1 MPMTPR
7 AHTRLLV
14 LGFLGLVL
22 VQGYLLQLSY
32 MSALVRA
39 SDQADNLAQNMDG
52 QMSATLR
59 RMDATLSQIASRTP
73 PEALRLSAVPR
84 HQQTMEAMLRPYKM
98 QFPELRDIFVYGP
111 DGGILYDTRP
121 TPRVSGPG
129 NIAQRPAFIHL
140 KNHLEAR
147 IAFTELVRGMVSGQ
161 LTVATYVPVR
171 DKQGRL
177 LGVIAGSLKLE
188 HFEQMFKALSLTPGS
203 VAFVRNSVDH
213 KLLIRHP
220 WIESEFNKPVR
231 NLIQARIDAGE
242 TAGRAEFEAVTDG
255 VYRLYGFRKIE
266 NYPFYV
272 VIGMSAHSALQR
284 WYRGAVYV
292 VVVILGLALLLGL
305 TLRRM
310 ALVETQRE
318 AAKAEADRA
327 LQLLREGINSLSAG
341 ITIYDTDDRVVM
353 CNEADLQIFDKLRDL
368 IQPGRHFEEM
378 SRIGVQRGLFA
389 EALGQEEAWLARRL
403 RAHRAADGVPHEM
416 ELSDGRWLQFTEHRT
431 PRGYIIGSRID
442 ITERK
447 KLEVDLR
454 EQASTDAL
462 TGLPNRRHFLHR
474 LEEELERVRR
484 RTTREASVL
493 MLDLDHFK
501 RVNDQYGHAAGD
513 SLLRHFANLLRH
525 DLRSADTAGRMG
537 GEEFAVI
544 LPGSN
549 LPAAQ
554 LFAQRI
560 CKRLAERPLSFG
572 RQQIQATVSIGIAA
586 IVADDLSADAVLSR
600 ADGALYQAKEQGRN
614 RVVLAAPTGAPPA

>member
-22 VQGYLLQLSY
+22 VLVYLLRLSY
-32 MSALVRA
+32 VSAVVRA
-39 SDQADNLAQNMDG
+39 SDHADNLAQTMDG

-59 RMDATLSQIASRTP
+59 RMEATLNQIATRTP
-73 PEALRLSAVPR
+73 PEALHFSAVPR
-84 HQQTMEAMLRPYKM
+84 HQKAMEAVLRPYKM

-111 DGGILYDTRP
+111 DGGILYDTRLA
-121 TPRVSGPG
+121 PRVSGQG

-140 KNHLEAR
+140 KNHPEAT
-147 IAFTELVRGMVSGQ
+147 IAFSELVRGMVSGQ

-171 DKQGRL
+171 DAQGRM

-188 HFEQMFKALSLTPGS
+188 HFEQMFEGLRLTSGS
-203 VAFVRNSVDH
+203 VAFVRSSVDH
-213 KLLIRHP
+213 KLVIRHP
-220 WIESEFNKPVR
+220 WIESEANKPVR
-231 NLIQARIDAGE
+231 NPIQARIDAGE
-242 TAGRAEFEAVTDG
+242 TAGRAEFQAVTDG
-255 VYRLYGFRKIE
+255 VRRLYGFRQVE
-266 NYPFYV
+266 SYPFYI
-272 VIGMSAHSALQR
+272 VIGISVHSALQK
-284 WYRGAVYV
+284 WYSGAVYV
-292 VVVILGLALLLGL
+292 VVIILGLALLLGL

-310 ALVETQRE
+310 TLIETQRE
-318 AAKAEADRA
+318 AARAEADRA
-327 LQLLREGINSLSAG
+327 LQLLNEGINSLSAG
-341 ITIYDTDDRVVM
+341 ITIYDADDRVVM
-353 CNEADLQIFDKLRDL
+353 CNEAHLRIFDKLRDV
-368 IQPGRHFEEM
+368 IQPGRRFEEV

-389 EALGQEEAWLARRL
+389 EAQGQEEAWLARRL
-403 RAHRAADGVPHEM
+403 QAHRAADGVPHEM
-416 ELSDGRWLQFTEHRT
+416 ELTDGRWLQFTEHRT

-462 TGLPNRRHFLHR
+462 TGLPNRRHLLSR
-474 LEEELERVRR
+474 LEDELERVRR
-484 RTTREASVL
+484 RTTREACVL

-525 DLRSADTAGRMG
+525 ELRATDTAGRMG

-544 LPGSN
+544 LPGSGQS
-549 LPAAQ
+549 AAQ
-554 LFAQRI
+554 AFAQRV
-560 CKRLAERPLSFG
+560 CDRLATQPLSVG
-572 RQQIQATVSIGIAA
+572 RQQVQATVSIGIAA
-586 IVADDLSADAVLSR
+586 IAADDLSADAVLSR

-614 RVVLAAPTGAPPA
+614 RVVLAPGPTPA